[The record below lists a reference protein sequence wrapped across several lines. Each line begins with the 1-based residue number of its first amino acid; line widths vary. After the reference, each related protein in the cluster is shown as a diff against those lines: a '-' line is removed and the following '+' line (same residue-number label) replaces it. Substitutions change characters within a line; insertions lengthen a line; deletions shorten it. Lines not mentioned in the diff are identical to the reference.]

1 MKLYGK
7 WAACLVGAVGYGAA
21 LWLWPF
27 SPVTFLLGVAVC
39 SYITQLLHELGHLL
53 ACRLLGLQWKRLR
66 FLGLVFE
73 PGKGVA
79 IDRDARFFSSGCT
92 FAYSPQG
99 PTRRY
104 ILALLGGAISTLL
117 LAVLA
122 GIPALYTAGSLQA
135 FLWTLSAV
143 AAVDG
148 LANLLIPISPDRKM
162 IRQIRHNQE

>member
-27 SPVTFLLGVAVC
+27 APVTFLLGVAVC
-39 SYITQLLHELGHLL
+39 GYITRLLHELGHLL
-53 ACRLLGLQWKRLR
+53 ACRLLSLQLTRLR

-79 IDRDARFFSSGCT
+79 IDRDARWFSSGCS

-99 PTRRY
+99 PARRY
-104 ILALLGGAISTLL
+104 ILALLGGGISTLL

-122 GIPALYTAGSLQA
+122 GVPALFTAGRLQV

-143 AAVDG
+143 SAVDG
-148 LANLLIPISPDRKM
+148 LGNLLIPGSPDRKL
-162 IRQIRHNQE
+162 IRQVRHNQK